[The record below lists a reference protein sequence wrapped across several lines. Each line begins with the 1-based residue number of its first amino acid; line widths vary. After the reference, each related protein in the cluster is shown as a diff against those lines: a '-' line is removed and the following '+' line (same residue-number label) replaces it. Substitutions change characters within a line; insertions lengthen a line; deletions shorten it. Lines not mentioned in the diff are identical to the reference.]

1 MQQNFLLHIVGMS
14 VPRTRYGIYPIIPG
28 SPAGHMVRNAHI
40 EGAAY
45 IERVCCALQQT
56 LHTQPSATTIS
67 LTFRPGFR
75 RQVKS
80 MAQKLLNTSRL
91 RPR

>member
-1 MQQNFLLHIVGMS
+1 
-14 VPRTRYGIYPIIPG
+14 
-28 SPAGHMVRNAHI
+28 MVCNAHI
-40 EGAAY
+40 EGTAYLKNPIGIY

-56 LHTQPSATTIS
+56 LHNQPSATTIS